1 MPISEPATVLLRNGP
16 HPGVRV
22 DMDTPYGVVCGVC
35 GLSLRA
41 REVDVEKEKEKEK
54 EGKRKTGKTG
64 VRKIPSLSIR
74 GMKRHCLDPKEGKLR
89 KSKSLMDLV
98 LPSARKPS
106 SEKKK
111 TKDGLVDPG
120 KGKEENDKK
129 KKEVVLP
136 TPEQGQGQ
144 AEGKESGGVQSATV
158 QFSGIKCKCGR
169 YSNIE
174 SFCFWVTERNTA
186 ATRATTAQFM
196 DMGHDR
202 PVLRICGLEHPNP
215 LRSCPV

>member
-1 MPISEPATVLLRNGP
+1 MEI
-16 HPGVRV
+16 
-22 DMDTPYGVVCGVC
+22 PYGVVCGVC
-35 GLSLRA
+35 GLSWRA
-41 REVDVEKEKEKEK
+41 GEVDNLEKKK
-54 EGKRKTGKTG
+54 EGKGKGKTSG
-64 VRKIPSLSIR
+64 VRKMPSLSIR
-74 GMKRHCLDPKEGKLR
+74 GMKKHHRLEPKEGKLR

-174 SFCFWVTERNTA
+174 SFCFRVTEINTA

-196 DMGHDR
+196 SMGHDG